1 MIVRET
7 KTVDSKM
14 RVSLPKNAGIKP
26 GDVVYFETT
35 RSGNIIIKKVESK
48 ENGKEKN
55 VL

>member
-7 KTVDSKM
+7 KTIDSKM

-35 RSGNIIIKKVESK
+35 RSGNIIIKKVENK
-48 ENGKEKN
+48 ENGKQAN
-55 VL
+55 V

>member
-14 RVSLPKNAGIKP
+14 RVSLPKNAGIKV

-48 ENGKEKN
+48 ENGKQEN
-55 VL
+55 V